1 MAGETERY
9 NQIRVKKGLSKK
21 DFAESLGLSFSMNY
35 QISSGRIKIPREL
48 LGKLSKVHNVNL
60 HWFLTGQGQSEVES
74 NTAQIE
80 LYDQEAAAGQGRE
93 IDDYIKKQYIPILY
107 DFLRPHNP
115 KNLKAVFVSGD
126 SMIDE
131 RINNGDIA
139 IFNIKQTEG
148 NGIYVVSVGNTLFV
162 KRVNYDTTNKTIELL
177 SANPAYE
184 TRRYTGLELEE
195 IKIVGR
201 VIACYHML

>member
-48 LGKLSKVHNVNL
+48 LDKLSKVHNVNL
-60 HWFLTGQGQSEVES
+60 HWFLTGQGQAELES

-93 IDDYIKKQYIPILY
+93 IGDYIEKQYIPILY

-148 NGIYVVSVGNTLFV
+148 NGIYVVSVGNTLLI
-162 KRVNYDTTNKTIELL
+162 KRVNFDTAKKTIELL

-184 TRRYTGLELEE
+184 TRQYTGLALEE

-201 VIACYHML
+201 VVACYHRL